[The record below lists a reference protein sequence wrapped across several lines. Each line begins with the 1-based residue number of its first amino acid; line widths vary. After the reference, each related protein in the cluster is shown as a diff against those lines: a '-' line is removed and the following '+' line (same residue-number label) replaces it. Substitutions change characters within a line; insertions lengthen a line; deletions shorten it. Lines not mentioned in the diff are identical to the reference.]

1 MNERMKAGIGRLAA
15 LSLCALLSTGC
26 KGDSPEALVESARS
40 YLNQKDTAAAIIQ
53 LKNALQQAPDHR
65 EARYLLGMALLGS
78 GDAAAAEIELRKAL
92 DLGYAPEAVY
102 PVLGRALLAQGQA
115 GKALEQLSGLTLADP
130 QANALLRTVVG
141 QAQLMSGRP
150 REAKDS
156 FLAALSLQPDL
167 ADAKLGLAR
176 LAVVERNFAQAAKL
190 TEEVLAREP
199 TQVEALGLKGALA
212 ASQGDLEAGV
222 QAYQKALA
230 AEPRN
235 VTIRSALVELLLRR
249 GELQRAADQV
259 VELER
264 IGPKHPSTLYYKAL
278 ITAEQG
284 DLAGARDLALNI
296 LKSAPDHVPA
306 RILAGALEYRLKAYA
321 QAEQHLRQALNQ
333 APQHPGA
340 RQLLAA
346 VYLATGEADRAQE
359 LLQPLLAQQPS
370 TPRVLALAGEVHL
383 AQGELAKAAEYYE
396 KAAALDKDNPA
407 LRTRLGALHLRAGE
421 ADEALQ
427 ELQAAAAMDAVG
439 YQADLGLVMIHV
451 ARNQLDQALA
461 AADALE
467 RKQPDNPVSHNT
479 KGAVYLAKGDLAT
492 ARKSFEQALKLNPT
506 FLPAAR
512 NLAMLDLREGKAE
525 AARGRY
531 QAVLTKEP
539 NNERALLGLAA
550 ILRATGAADAEVER
564 TLKKAV
570 GANPA
575 SVTARLALVDFLLR
589 ANQPKAALTAAQ
601 DAQAAFPN
609 DARIVQAL
617 GAAQLAAGDV
627 QQALSTF
634 NRLAQMR
641 PQSAS
646 VQLRLAAAFRAA
658 RDEAG
663 MLRALR
669 KALELDPGFTAA
681 QREIIA
687 YYVRQGRFQ
696 DGVAEARAMQ
706 KARPTEAIG
715 YLMEGDVFLFQ
726 GNLKAAE
733 EAYRKGMRQ
742 APNPYLTARLHS
754 VLARAKREN
763 EANAVAAQWLRDHPD
778 DLIVPTYLAEADL
791 KSGAYREAVRRYQ
804 AILEKQP
811 NNPVVL
817 NNLAFAA
824 WKINDAKA
832 LEYAER
838 AYALAPTSPAVLDTL
853 GWILVEKGQV
863 ERGVQLLARAVDLD
877 PDYVEIRLHYAKA
890 LLKSGKKEQ
899 ARRELET
906 IAKNDAA
913 SAFGKEA
920 AELLKA
926 L

>member
-1 MNERMKAGIGRLAA
+1 MNQRMKAAGRLAV
-15 LSLCALLSTGC
+15 LSLCVFLATSC
-26 KGDSPEALVESARS
+26 KGDSPEALIQSARS
-40 YLNQKDTAAAIIQ
+40 YLNQQDLAAAIIQ
-53 LKNALQQAPDHR
+53 LKNALQQAPDHK
-65 EARYLLGMALLGS
+65 EARYLLGIALLRS

-102 PVLGRALLAQGQA
+102 PALGRALLAQGEA
-115 GKALEQLSGLTLADP
+115 RKAIEQLAGLTLAEP
-130 QANALLRTVVG
+130 QANAQLRTVVG

-156 FLAALSLQPDL
+156 FLAALSLWPDL
-167 ADAKLGLAR
+167 ADAKLGMAR
-176 LAVVERNFAQAAKL
+176 VAVLERDLAQATKL
-190 TEEVLAREP
+190 TEEILAREP
-199 TQVEALGLKGALA
+199 AHVEALALKGALA
-212 ASQGDLEAGV
+212 ASQGELEAGV
-222 QAYQKALA
+222 QAYEKALA

-235 VTIRSALVELLLRR
+235 VAIRAALVELLLRR
-249 GELQRAADQV
+249 GELKRAAEQV
-259 VELER
+259 AELER

-284 DLAGARDLALNI
+284 DLAGARDLALNM
-296 LKSAPDHVPA
+296 LKSSPDHVPA

-359 LLQPLLAQQPS
+359 LLQPLLTQQPPD
-370 TPRVLALAGEVHL
+370 PRVLALAGEVHL

-396 KAAALDKDNPA
+396 KAAALDKDNAA

-421 ADEALQ
+421 TDEALQ
-427 ELQAAAAMDAVG
+427 ELQAAAAMDAAG
-439 YQADLGLVMIHV
+439 YRADLGLVMIHV

-461 AADALE
+461 AANALE

-479 KGAVYLAKGDLAT
+479 KGAVYVAKGDSAS
-492 ARKSFEQALKLNPT
+492 ARKSFERALQLNPT
-506 FLPAAR
+506 FLPAVR
-512 NLAMLDLREGKAE
+512 NLAMLDLREGKAD

-531 QAVLTKEP
+531 QAVLAKEP
-539 NNERALLGLAA
+539 NNEKALLGLAA
-550 ILRATGAADAEVER
+550 ILRATGAADSEVER

-570 GANPA
+570 SANPT
-575 SVTARLALVDFLLR
+575 SVPARLALIDFLLR
-589 ANQPKAALTAAQ
+589 ANQPKAALVAAQ

-609 DARIVQAL
+609 DVRIVQAL
-617 GAAQLAAGDV
+617 GTAQLAAGDV

-634 NRLAQMR
+634 SRLAQMR
-641 PQSAS
+641 PQAAS
-646 VQLRLAAAFRAA
+646 VQVRLAAAHRAA
-658 RDEAG
+658 GDEAG

-681 QREIIA
+681 QREIIT

-696 DGVAEARAMQ
+696 DGVNEARAMQ

-715 YLMEGDVFLFQ
+715 YLMEGDVFLLQ

-733 EAYRKGMRQ
+733 EAYRKGLRQ
-742 APNPYLTARLHS
+742 SPNPYLIARLHS
-754 VLARAKREN
+754 VLVRAKRES
-763 EANAVAAQWLRDHPD
+763 EASALVAQWIRDHPD
-778 DLIVPTYLAEADL
+778 DLVVPAYLAEVDL
-791 KSGAYREAVRRYQ
+791 KGGAYQEAVRRYQ

-824 WKINDAKA
+824 SKVNDVKA

-877 PDYVEIRLHYAKA
+877 PDYTEIRLHYAKA
-890 LLKSGKKEQ
+890 LLKAGKKEE
-899 ARRELET
+899 ARRQLET
-906 IAKNDAA
+906 IAQNDAA
-913 SAFGKEA
+913 SSFGKEA
-920 AELLKA
+920 TELLKR